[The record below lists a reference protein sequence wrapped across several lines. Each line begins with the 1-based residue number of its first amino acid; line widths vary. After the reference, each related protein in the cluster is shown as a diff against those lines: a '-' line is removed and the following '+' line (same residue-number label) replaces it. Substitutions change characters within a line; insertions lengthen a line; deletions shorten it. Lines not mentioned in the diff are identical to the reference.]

1 MGGVW
6 VIFPNAMFLFWY
18 KLEWLLC
25 LLLRLNRLSPFCK
38 AIYTIHFHL
47 FLPGIASIMCVVAI
61 YNTFFKQT
69 TFEVNK
75 SYLATARNSS
85 PSKNSSEF
93 YCNGLMSI
101 ENPLRSHPITNSSC
115 WTHFASCFKS
125 VAKILILMYPQTNM
139 KDDAYS
145 E

>member
-1 MGGVW
+1 MLGSVLMINMAALTDNFGGRCLGH
-6 VIFPNAMFLFWY
+6 ISQCFCSDTDL
-18 KLEWLLC
+18 KWLLFIH
-25 LLLRLNRLSPFCK
+25 LNRFSLFCK

-93 YCNGLMSI
+93 YCKGFFS
-101 ENPLRSHPITNSSC
+101 PITNSSC
-115 WTHFASCFKS
+115 WTHLASWFKS
-125 VAKILILMYPQTNM
+125 MAKILILM
-139 KDDAYS
+139 
-145 E
+145 